1 MKRKNVI
8 LTLLLTF
15 SLLCFTGCG
24 LSFDTY
30 EELQEKEQMEK
41 EKAQKE
47 AESILTV
54 CKYKGMTV
62 EEILSSLTLEMK
74 AAQMVQPAIY
84 AVTPELM
91 RKNCY
96 GGILTKSEPLSATDW
111 QKLVDSYQIE
121 ALNSE
126 AGVPYLYGQDDVH
139 GVNYALN
146 TVIFPHNIGLGA
158 ANDPELMY
166 EMGRITAEEAALCHM
181 TWNFGPVVA
190 QSVDPRWGRTYESF
204 GSDLGI
210 ITELS
215 TQYTKGFVKNNM
227 IACAK
232 HFFADGNV
240 VYGTGENSD
249 VNRLI
254 DRGDA
259 KLTEEEIDA
268 LLKVYQ
274 AQIDA
279 GVQTIM
285 ISHSSLNGVKM
296 HENAKYIQ
304 YLKNEMGF
312 QGFIVSDWDSVQ
324 NTSGQDYREQ
334 VINCI
339 NSGIDML
346 MEVTTYNIAK
356 DIIVEAVNSGE
367 IEMERVDDAVRRI
380 LSVKMEAAVIDD
392 PLLLNLENRD
402 QETGT
407 EENRQVAETLVEESL
422 VLIKNEN
429 NILPLQDGVSI
440 YVTGPA
446 MDSARVQCGGWTM
459 DWNGSETEDIPGVT
473 TILEGLKQVTKG
485 TDSIL
490 YTDPKD
496 AADADVVLLVV
507 GEETY
512 AEWNGDTP
520 DLDLCGELGLGGN
533 KQAIEE
539 AKALGKPIIT
549 CIVAGR
555 HVLIRD
561 YEKDWDGVVMCY
573 LPGSEGQ
580 GIAKVLFGQSDFKGK
595 LPSPWYDSIEQIGS
609 DQPWL
614 DIGYGLNYVN

>member
-8 LTLLLTF
+8 LTLLLTV

-41 EKAQKE
+41 EKTQKE
-47 AESILTV
+47 AETILTA

-312 QGFIVSDWDSVQ
+312 QGFIVSDWDSIQ
-324 NTSGQDYREQ
+324 NTSGQNYREQ
-334 VINCI
+334 VINCV

-356 DIIVEAVNSGE
+356 DIIVEAVNSGK

-392 PLLLNLENRD
+392 PLLLNLETKA

-407 EENRQVAETLVEESL
+407 EDNRQVAETLVEESL

-446 MDSARVQCGGWTM
+446 MDSARIQCGGWTM
-459 DWNGSETEDIPGVT
+459 DWNGSETEDISGVT
-473 TILEGLKQVTKG
+473 TILEGLEQVTKG
-485 TDSIL
+485 TDSML

-580 GIAKVLFGQSDFKGK
+580 GIAKVLFGKSDFKGK